1 MARTGL
7 GNQQQ
12 QGTVC
17 LTFQVGFLV
26 FVNYFIKPNEMGSI
40 YLFCN
45 VSDAVVFIFAQKWT
59 ESFYVSLACDKFNSD
74 GV

>member
-1 MARTGL
+1 
-7 GNQQQ
+7 
-12 QGTVC
+12 
-17 LTFQVGFLV
+17 
-26 FVNYFIKPNEMGSI
+26 MGSI

-74 GV
+74 GVYYWDEWYYNPWVNASYSWYS